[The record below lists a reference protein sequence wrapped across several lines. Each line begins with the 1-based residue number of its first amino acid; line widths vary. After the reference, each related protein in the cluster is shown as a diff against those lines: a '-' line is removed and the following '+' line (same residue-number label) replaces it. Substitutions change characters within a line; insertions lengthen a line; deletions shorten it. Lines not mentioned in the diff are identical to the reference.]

1 MSILKINIPNGSDQK
16 VWITSD
22 THYGQNNIVRAVTR
36 WRDGNGQVPIDAT
49 RDFKSIDHMNE
60 TIVNNINKVVREDD
74 ILIHAGDWSFGGIEY
89 IENFGNRINCKT
101 IHIVVGNHDD
111 HILLN
116 HEDVQDMFT
125 SVNTRIDLYYNKT
138 LIVIDHYPLLSWR
151 DINKGSIML
160 HGHSHSS
167 NNDKIGKGRRCDIG
181 IDGHIEFRPYD
192 LINECIIPMMKIPIV
207 SDHHR

>member
-74 ILIHAGDWSFGGIEY
+74 ILIHAGDWSFG
-89 IENFGNRINCKT
+89 
-101 IHIVVGNHDD
+101 
-111 HILLN
+111 
-116 HEDVQDMFT
+116 
-125 SVNTRIDLYYNKT
+125 
-138 LIVIDHYPLLSWR
+138 
-151 DINKGSIML
+151 
-160 HGHSHSS
+160 
-167 NNDKIGKGRRCDIG
+167 
-181 IDGHIEFRPYD
+181 
-192 LINECIIPMMKIPIV
+192 
-207 SDHHR
+207 